1 MKKNCIIIVFIFL
14 PVIIFAV
21 TIDTLYILHTTD
33 IHGHLFPYDYFND
46 EPSDHGLARIFTKVQ
61 EYRAKH
67 NNVLLI
73 DSGDLIQ
80 GTPLTYY
87 FNMIEPEVP
96 HPMILAMNTMN
107 YDAFTVGNHDV
118 EQGIAVYTR
127 LEKQSEFPWLS
138 ANSCLDDGSTFYSPY
153 KIIEKNGIKIGI
165 LGLTTPGIPMWLDES
180 LYPGITWRDMVETAR
195 IYTDSLLPETDILL
209 GSFHSGFDEN
219 EGLEK
224 CKLMGVPV
232 DNASGL
238 VAEKVPGF
246 DVIFGGHTHRIL
258 PQNRITISS
267 DETLKI
273 NSGCHGE
280 NLGVVKIIY
289 QIDDQEFTILE
300 KSGWVESVNNIEPS
314 DELLV
319 TGKPYHQKILKYIRK
334 NIGTL
339 IDTLSG
345 EYSRFKDTPLMELIN
360 KAQMDHTDA
369 DISFAACFKPELNIP
384 PGNIKIKDIYNM
396 YPYENYLYVVQ
407 MTGKQIEQYL
417 EYSARYYVWDRNE
430 ISANITMKGYNC
442 DMAEGISYTVD
453 VTQKVGKRIKNII
466 ITATGEPLN
475 INNEY
480 KVAMNSYRASGGGG
494 HMGAANASQAEV
506 IYKSSKEMRNILA
519 DYIIKLGEI
528 TLEIDNNW
536 HIKK

>member
-1 MKKNCIIIVFIFL
+1 MKKNWIIIVFIFL

-21 TIDTLYILHTTD
+21 TIDTLFILHTTD
-33 IHGHLFPYDYFND
+33 IHGHLLPYDYFSD
-46 EPSDHGLARIFTKVQ
+46 EPSDYGLARIFTKVQ

-96 HPMILAMNTMN
+96 NPMILAMNTMN

-153 KIIEKNGIKIGI
+153 KIIKKNGIKVGI

-180 LYPGITWRDMVETAR
+180 LYPGITWKDMVEISR
-195 IYTDSLLPETDILL
+195 IYVDSLLPQTDILL

-219 EGLEK
+219 EGLAK
-224 CKLMGVPV
+224 CKLMGVPI

-246 DVIFGGHTHRIL
+246 DVIFGGHSHRIV
-258 PQNRITISS
+258 PQNKTTISS
-267 DETLKI
+267 NETLKI
-273 NSGCHGE
+273 NSGCHSK
-280 NLGVVKIIY
+280 NLGVVRIIY
-289 QIDDQEFTILE
+289 QIDDHKITILE

-314 DELLV
+314 AELLALSE
-319 TGKPYHQKILKYIRK
+319 PYHQKILKYIRK

-339 IDTLSG
+339 TDTLRGKQSRFIDTP
-345 EYSRFKDTPLMELIN
+345 FMELIN
-360 KAQMDHTDA
+360 NAQLDHTGA
-369 DISFAACFKPELNIP
+369 DISFAACFKPEINIP

-396 YPYENYLYVVQ
+396 YPYENYLYVVK

-417 EYSARYYVWDRNE
+417 EYSARYYIWDGNE
-430 ISANITMKGYNC
+430 ISANLTMKGYNC
-442 DMAEGISYTVD
+442 DMAEGISYTID
-453 VTQKVGKRIKNII
+453 VTQKVGERIKD
-466 ITATGEPLN
+466 ITITETGEPLD
-475 INNEY
+475 INKVY

-494 HMGAANASQAEV
+494 HMGAAKATQAEV
-506 IYKSSKEMRNILA
+506 TYKSSKEMRNILT
-519 DYIIKLGEI
+519 DYIMKLDEI
-528 TLEIDNNW
+528 PLKIDNNW
-536 HIKK
+536 YIEK

>member
-1 MKKNCIIIVFIFL
+1 MKKNYIIIVFIFL
-14 PVIIFAV
+14 PVIIFTV
-21 TIDTLYILHTTD
+21 TVDTLFILHTTD
-33 IHGHLFPYDYFND
+33 IHGHLLPYDYFND
-46 EPSDHGLARIFTKVQ
+46 EPSDRGLAKIFTKVQ
-61 EYRAKH
+61 EYRAEY

-96 HPMILAMNTMN
+96 NPMILAMNTMN
-107 YDAFTVGNHDV
+107 YDAFTVGNHDI

-180 LYPGITWRDMVETAR
+180 LYPGITWKDMVETAR
-195 IYTDSLLPETDILL
+195 IYTDSLLSETDILL

-246 DVIFGGHTHRIL
+246 DVIFGGHSHRIV
-258 PQNRITISS
+258 PQNKITISS

-273 NSGCHGE
+273 NSGCHGI
-280 NLGVVKIIY
+280 NLGVVRIIY
-289 QIDDQEFTILE
+289 QIDDQEVTILE
-300 KSGWVESVNNIEPS
+300 KSGWVEPVNNIEPS
-314 DELLV
+314 DELLALS
-319 TGKPYHQKILKYIRK
+319 KPYHQKILKYIRK

-339 IDTLSG
+339 TDTLSG
-345 EYSRFKDTPLMELIN
+345 ENSRFEDTPLMELIN
-360 KAQMDHTDA
+360 NAQMDFTDA
-369 DISFAACFKPELNIP
+369 DISFAACFKPELKIP
-384 PGNIKIKDIYNM
+384 PGDIKIKDIYNM
-396 YPYENYLYVVQ
+396 YPYENYLYVVE
-407 MTGKQIEQYL
+407 MTGKQIKDFL
-417 EYSARYYVWDRNE
+417 EYSARYYIWDGNV
-430 ISANITMKGYNC
+430 ISANLTMKGYNC

-453 VTQKVGKRIKNII
+453 VTQKVGKRIKDII
-466 ITATGEPLN
+466 ITATGEPLDLSK
-475 INNEY
+475 EY

-494 HMGAANASQAEV
+494 HMGAAKASQV
-506 IYKSSKEMRNILA
+506 KIIFKSSKEMRNILA
-519 DYIIKLGEI
+519 DYIIELGEI
-528 TLEIDNNW
+528 TLGIDNNW
-536 HIKK
+536 HIEK

>member
-1 MKKNCIIIVFIFL
+1 MKKKCWIIVFIFL

-46 EPSDHGLARIFTKVQ
+46 EPSDRGLVRIFTRVQ

-96 HPMILAMNTMN
+96 HPMILAMNIMN

-180 LYPGITWRDMVETAR
+180 LYPGITWKDMVEIAR
-195 IYTDSLLPETDILL
+195 IYVDSLLPKTDILL

-238 VAEKVPGF
+238 VAEEIPGF
-246 DVIFGGHTHRIL
+246 DVIFGGHSHRIV
-258 PQNRITISS
+258 PQNKITISS

-273 NSGCHGE
+273 NSNCHGK

-289 QIDDQEFTILE
+289 QIDDQEVTILE
-300 KSGWVESVNNIEPS
+300 KSGWVEPVNNIEPS

-339 IDTLSG
+339 TDTLSG
-345 EYSRFKDTPLMELIN
+345 ENSRFKDTPLMELIN
-360 KAQMDHTDA
+360 NAQMDHTDA
-369 DISFAACFKPELNIP
+369 EISFAACFKTELKIP
-384 PGNIKIKDIYNM
+384 PGDIKIKDIYNM
-396 YPYENYLYVVQ
+396 YPYENYLYVVEL
-407 MTGKQIEQYL
+407 TGKQIGQYL
-417 EYSARYYVWDRNE
+417 EYSARYYIWDGKE
-430 ISANITMKGYNC
+430 ISANLTMKGYNC

-453 VTQKVGKRIKNII
+453 VTQQVGKRIKDIII
-466 ITATGEPLN
+466 ITTGEPLKTDKVY
-475 INNEY
+475 E
-480 KVAMNSYRASGGGG
+480 VAMNSYRASGGGG
-494 HMGAANASQAEV
+494 HMGAAKASQAKV
-506 IYKSSKEMRNILA
+506 IYKSSKEMRNILT
-519 DYIIKLGEI
+519 DYIIKLDEI
-528 TLEIDNNW
+528 PLKINNNW

>member
-1 MKKNCIIIVFIFL
+1 MKKNCMIIVLIFL

-21 TIDTLYILHTTD
+21 TVDTLFILHTTD
-33 IHGHLFPYDYFND
+33 IHGHLIPYDYFSD
-46 EPSDHGLARIFTKVQ
+46 EPSDRGLARIFTKVQ

-96 HPMILAMNTMN
+96 NPMILALNTMN

-138 ANSCLDDGSTFYSPY
+138 ANSCLDDGSTYYSPY
-153 KIIEKNGIKIGI
+153 KI
-165 LGLTTPGIPMWLDES
+165 IPMWLDES
-180 LYPGITWRDMVETAR
+180 LYPGITWKDMVETADT
-195 IYTDSLLPETDILL
+195 YVDSLLPKTDILL

-219 EGLEK
+219 EGLAK

-238 VAEKVPGF
+238 VVEKVPGF
-246 DVIFGGHTHRIL
+246 DVIFGGHSHRII
-258 PQNRITISS
+258 PQNKTTILS

-280 NLGVVKIIY
+280 NLGVVRIIY
-289 QIDDQEFTILE
+289 QIDDQKVTILE
-300 KSGWVESVNNIEPS
+300 KSGWVEPVSNIEPS
-314 DELLV
+314 EELLALS
-319 TGKPYHQKILKYIRK
+319 KPYHQKILKYIRK

-339 IDTLSG
+339 TDTLSG
-345 EYSRFKDTPLMELIN
+345 KYSRFMDTPFMELVN
-360 KAQMDHTDA
+360 NAQLDHTGA
-369 DISFAACFKPELNIP
+369 DISFAACFKPEINIP

-417 EYSARYYVWDRNE
+417 EYSARYYVWDGNK
-430 ISANITMKGYNC
+430 ISANPTMKGYNC
-442 DMAEGISYTVD
+442 DMAEGISYTID
-453 VTQKVGKRIKNII
+453 VTQKVGKRIKDII
-466 ITATGEPLN
+466 ITATGESLK
-475 INNEY
+475 IDKVY
-480 KVAMNSYRASGGGG
+480 KVTMNSYRASGGGG
-494 HMGAANASQAEV
+494 HMGAAKASQTKV
-506 IYKSSKEMRNILA
+506 IFKSSKEMRNILA
-519 DYIIKLGEI
+519 DYIRDLDEI
-528 TLEIDNNW
+528 PVEIDNNW
-536 HIKK
+536 HIEK